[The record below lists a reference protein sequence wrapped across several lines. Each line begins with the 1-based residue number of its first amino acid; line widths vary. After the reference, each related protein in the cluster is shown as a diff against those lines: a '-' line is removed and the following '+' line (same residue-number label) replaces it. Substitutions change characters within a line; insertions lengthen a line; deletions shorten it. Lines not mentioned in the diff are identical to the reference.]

1 MIYTDDK
8 NFREFEAALTGI
20 ELAYGSQGVWL
31 EPLAA
36 VNAELAGKCRR
47 QLDRTH
53 SLIREESPVAAVSQA
68 CAAMVKGIQAA
79 KAALVA
85 AKAPEVDKAY
95 VTTRTPDGIKVRVYA
110 NRAAIPDTDGMGDVA
125 MVSAEDLVKFIP
137 DDVLGLLRAFPG
149 ASVSKMLDQRKESA
163 VSAPEPS
170 GFTPSLTRGRGKGPS
185 SKAMRAVIDMPDDI
199 PE

>member
-1 MIYTDDK
+1 MKYSGK
-8 NFREFEAALTGI
+8 QEFIGFNVALAEIEAKYGAQRVWIEALSKI
-20 ELAYGSQGVWL
+20 D
-31 EPLAA
+31 PK
-36 VNAELAGKCRR
+36 LAGKCHR
-47 QLDRTH
+47 QLNRVYELT
-53 SLIREESPVAAVSQA
+53 REEADENVALQSYAK
-68 CAAMVKGIQAA
+68 MVKGIEIAMR
-79 KAALVA
+79 VMDA
-85 AKAPEVDKAY
+85 AKAPEIDASY

-185 SKAMRAVIDMPDDI
+185 SKAMQAILAMPDDI
-199 PE
+199 PA